1 MPDLLRPLD
10 RRAWILTNDTHYQRA
25 MRCHDYLAAHER
37 ALEILD
43 DMTEAE
49 LQRAVQRKV
58 KRRITDNNGEVT

>member
-10 RRAWILTNDTHYQRA
+10 RRAWILTNDTHNQRA

-43 DMTEAE
+43 DMTEADMLE
-49 LQRAVQRKV
+49 AIRLKQDQ
-58 KRRITDNNGEVT
+58 EVE